1 MKRTLLT
8 LALATGLAT
17 AGAASAQ
24 RYYAPA
30 YDNARV
36 VDVDPIVER
45 ARPVSREV
53 CYEEPVRYRDTRYYD
68 RRGSSATPM
77 IAGAI
82 IGGAVG
88 NQFGSG
94 SGRDAATVAG
104 ALLGGSIGR
113 DHSRYDGYDR
123 YDRYDGYPASYRG
136 VERRCRVETA
146 YRGGRDRIVGYDV
159 TYVYNGRTF
168 HTQTDHH
175 PGRRIRIAVDSM
187 RDGYAYRY

>member
-30 YDNARV
+30 YDYARV

-45 ARPVSREV
+45 GRPVSREV

-68 RRGSSATPM
+68 RGGSATPM

-113 DHSRYDGYDR
+113 DHASR

-146 YRGGRDRIVGYDV
+146 YHGGRDRIVGYDV
-159 TYVYNGRTF
+159 TYVYDGRTY